1 MFNFLNA
8 QREENLANQHSSS
21 SSSSSSSPLS
31 PPRPTASQKQ
41 TPAQTQD
48 QLRDPSQLVTQLSA
62 LLAKKNKTNQK
73 ATLKSVQ
80 RRVDRRDGPSG
91 ICKKTGQLFAA
102 IIEQLNA
109 RLAEETGFQN
119 MVTIEGVLGHMLD
132 GARLLQDVDKNAHT
146 SIMAAGAA
154 EMVAS
159 AKRETK
165 GTLIGILAQPTSSGQ
180 LSTAAMSE
188 ITGMSKRHVQQNR
201 KKVNDGDLGV
211 LGSLNKPP
219 NGTRQT
225 CPESET
231 VHLPHV
237 CISLR
242 VS

>member
-119 MVTIEGVLGHMLD
+119 MVTIEGVLGHMPDGLD
-132 GARLLQDVDKNAHT
+132 CFRMWTRTHTRPSWLRGLRRWSQVQKGQRKGPSSVFLPSRLHRANF
-146 SIMAAGAA
+146 
-154 EMVAS
+154 
-159 AKRETK
+159 
-165 GTLIGILAQPTSSGQ
+165 P
-180 LSTAAMSE
+180 
-188 ITGMSKRHVQQNR
+188 
-201 KKVNDGDLGV
+201 
-211 LGSLNKPP
+211 
-219 NGTRQT
+219 
-225 CPESET
+225 
-231 VHLPHV
+231 LP
-237 CISLR
+237 R
-242 VS
+242 